1 VVSPELLQSV
11 AGRLLVDGWTA
22 EAVAAL
28 RADAVPVP
36 VVLLKGPA
44 VARWLYADA
53 PHTRSYTDVDLL
65 VAPADVDR
73 AADVLRR
80 RLGYRGG
87 SPVRLALAADHAT
100 TLYRERDGATV
111 DLHWKLHGMEHLPAD
126 APVWPLLTADAEEL
140 VVAGRPVPVP
150 GVVARTLHVAL
161 HVEPDDGPASQPS
174 EDLRRA
180 VERVDRATWAAAAAM
195 ARALDVD
202 AEMGA
207 RLRLQPAGAQLA
219 DDLGLPARASTWFAV
234 RQAGTLGTRGVQVLV
249 APGSVR
255 EKTRRV
261 ARGLFPPGADLAS
274 VVRALSTVPACVLAW
289 TRLRRAR

>member
-1 VVSPELLQSV
+1 MVSPALLRSV
-11 AGRLLVDGWTA
+11 AGRLVVDSWTA

-28 RADAVPVP
+28 RAEAVP

-44 VARWLYADA
+44 VARWLYAEA
-53 PHTRSYTDVDLL
+53 PHTRPYTDVDLL
-65 VAPADVDR
+65 VAPTEVDR
-73 AADVLRR
+73 AVGVLR

-87 SPVRLALAADHAT
+87 ERVRLALAADHAT
-100 TLYRERDGATV
+100 TLQREGDGATV

-126 APVWPLLTADAEEL
+126 APVWALLTANVEEL
-140 VVAGRPVPVP
+140 AVAGRPVAVL

-161 HVEPDDGPASQPS
+161 HLEPDDGLASQPW

-180 VERVDRATWAAAAAM
+180 VDRVDRTTWAAAAAL

-207 RLRLQPAGAQLA
+207 RLRLQPAGAALA
-219 DDLGLPARASTWFAV
+219 DDLGLPTRASTWFAI
-234 RQAGTLGTRGVQVLV
+234 RQGGALGTRGVQVLM

-255 EKTRRV
+255 EKARRV
-261 ARGLFPPGADLAS
+261 ARGLFPPGADLLS
-274 VVRALSTVPACVLAW
+274 VARALSTVPACVLAW
-289 TRLRRAR
+289 RRLRRAR